1 MIKQLRKWTAV
12 SWTALTTAAVM
23 LAASPALAA
32 DNDLDTAISDGFG
45 KLVKYG
51 RWTAALVLAVVF
63 VLAWAEKGQNSEN
76 PHEAGRATRR
86 MVWSG
91 IGFVVVI
98 GYQLVLTGIVRWFN
112 MDPAA
117 IPSFLWQ

>member
-1 MIKQLRKWTAV
+1 MKEQLRRKLAV
-12 SWTALTTAAVM
+12 LWGSVLAAGIMLTAAPV
-23 LAASPALAA
+23 LA
-32 DNDLDTAISDGFG
+32 DDGDLDSAISAGFG

-76 PHEAGRATRR
+76 PHEAVRAGRR
-86 MVWSG
+86 MLWSG

-98 GYQLVLTGIVRWFN
+98 GYQMVLTGLVKWFN
-112 MDPAA
+112 LDPGA